1 VIELKFAILDSQSI
15 NFVLTGF
22 FSGCMQ
28 WMHTV
33 LANQAFRYSRITCFF
48 FCCCCLW

>member
-1 VIELKFAILDSQSI
+1 MYKSSAFIRDLIFGGKIGTLGGFWVIKPEFAILDSQSI

-28 WMHTV
+28 
-33 LANQAFRYSRITCFF
+33 Y
-48 FCCCCLW
+48 